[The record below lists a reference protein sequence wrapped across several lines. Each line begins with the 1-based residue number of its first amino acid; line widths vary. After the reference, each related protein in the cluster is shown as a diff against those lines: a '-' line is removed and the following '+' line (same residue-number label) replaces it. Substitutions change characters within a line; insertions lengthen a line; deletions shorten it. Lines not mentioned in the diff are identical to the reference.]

1 MTWALNGN
9 AVTWSAGADA
19 RFEGVGG
26 LVRLSGALRAGTLSF
41 ANNQT
46 VLLMNHNSGDRL
58 SIEQATGQPT
68 FRFEGV
74 VPAQANNY
82 PAFASQ
88 LERGLTLTPQAPVE
102 LNARLEAFLGGS
114 PFLIIRGEASDV
126 TFNGTWVAD
135 TGSIISWLMPLEGAT
150 FRIGADADMR
160 FIKDDYYTLQLWV
173 QGDGTGTLEIEE
185 GFQADRT
192 AGAQQS
198 LGIGS
203 IRLSNTTFITHHTR
217 NLPLGYRPKSS
228 EALQA
233 NGHLA
238 FENNPGSRWIV
249 RSNDQV
255 YPGAVWIYRGMEVRT
270 EANLTHTGVTE
281 AASDYTAFNGW
292 SVFGG
297 VVRKT
302 GPARLI
308 LAGEQSYDAGSLFFV
323 EEGGVEFVTDPSAG
337 RHFRDGT
344 TRTGTLML
352 EIEPGAEAT
361 FRTSAHIDYIFNFGR
376 LMLSGPIR
384 LGGADGA
391 WFGEDSVTEIVL
403 TAQEVPWITADWAA
417 LLDGRVRLWRDPAF
431 APVPGTRIDLL
442 VADSSLSGSWEL
454 DDLTGL
460 GLTLHAD
467 GSSVWV
473 ETSQAATDAPG
484 DVLLDDDF
492 ADLGRWHDL
501 STVPLWGQ
509 PQRQRSAF
517 TTEGGAV
524 HLVREGSDST
534 VGFTGYA
541 AADGLKTFTALDFRF
556 PDAIDRAGAVIT
568 LDARMRWGATTSSS
582 GEAGRF
588 IFAFNHSYPAGGLDL
603 TPEGSP
609 GTRLNDFSEE
619 WWARPAY
626 HLRIRNGT
634 TGAGSAFLQYG
645 GGPTDLG
652 EYEREDNWWLPGF
665 ISGAG
670 GVAPGA
676 GLDFPANSWT
686 RTPVGIARDAF
697 TLYRYVIYPDR
708 QEVWRDDNGN
718 GLFEPDELKAVMP
731 LPMES
736 TAPFYRYFETIEGL
750 RLFWNGGSEGA
761 NPETGQVYI
770 DHLRLTVNTNQ
781 PAEITLHLP
790 EILQITNGVEGAI
803 RLDAS
808 GTIDPE
814 GDALLFQWFVDGV
827 PVGST
832 TSPVTAARLTVG
844 ERTVTLR
851 VIDAFGNVSMEER
864 AVTVT
869 PGNLR
874 PIARAG
880 GDRNV
885 TANERLLAGVT
896 LDASQSIDPD
906 GEIVRYEW
914 YRQPGSRLLSG
925 GPSPRIELALPVG
938 LHVFELRVIDNEG
951 AMGTD
956 TARIQV
962 STPASSTPVVIY
974 RENFSRP
981 QTGGERGPWDVGWDL
996 MRFDGEPV
1004 PSVKWDGNAHRSLS
1018 TNVSAIYLPK
1028 VNADPTG
1035 TEYDS
1040 PNARGHMWMNQ
1051 MPALNVSPAEWM
1063 LWTEEYT
1070 IDRTT
1075 YEIHSVQFHA
1085 TDKSPERVKNSL
1097 AVRIDGEWYIFWDG
1111 RVESLQTSWW
1121 RLYTINFAT
1130 GGWYRFEP
1138 SPTFSIL
1145 RAEPITLP
1153 PGDVDAF
1160 GLYFYK
1166 DYAWYVNEIDNFTV
1180 FVTERVAPPPFLVWQ
1195 TQNFRGLDLLDDL
1208 LESSIWGQS
1217 AAPGRN
1223 SVPNLIAY
1231 ATGQRPFTARHPQP
1245 TLDEAGDIRFRLPL
1259 NPAAEDVE
1267 LIIRH
1272 TADFSEWRTFEG
1284 ENWTLLEP
1292 SDGQLPEI
1300 WDLHLPGEV
1309 DGRPAFYRLDWV
1321 QRVP

>member
-1 MTWALNGN
+1 
-9 AVTWSAGADA
+9 
-19 RFEGVGG
+19 
-26 LVRLSGALRAGTLSF
+26 
-41 ANNQT
+41 
-46 VLLMNHNSGDRL
+46 MNHNSGDRL
-58 SIEQATGQPT
+58 AIGNILGQPT

-82 PAFASQ
+82 PPFASQ
-88 LERGLTLTPQAPVE
+88 LARGLTLTPNAPVE
-102 LNARLEAFLGGS
+102 LNARLEAFFGGS
-114 PFLIIRGEASDV
+114 PFLIIRGAESDV

-135 TGSIISWLMPLEGAT
+135 TGSIISWLMPVEGAT
-150 FRIGADADMR
+150 FRIGAGADMR
-160 FIKDDYYTLQLWV
+160 FIKNDFYTLQLWV

-192 AGAQQS
+192 SGAQQS

-238 FENNPGSRWIV
+238 FENNTGSRWII

-255 YPGAVWIYRGMEVRT
+255 YPGALWIYQGMEVRT
-270 EANLTHTGVTE
+270 ETNLTHTGITE
-281 AASDYTAFNGW
+281 TASDYTAFNGL

-308 LAGEQSYDAGSLFFV
+308 LAGEQSYNAGSLIFV

-337 RHFRDGT
+337 RHFSGGG

-352 EIEPGAEAT
+352 EIEPGADAI
-361 FRTSAHIDYIFNFGR
+361 FRTTAHIDYIFNFGR
-376 LMLSGPIR
+376 LMLSKPIR
-384 LGGADGA
+384 LAGPDGA
-391 WFGEDSVTEIVL
+391 WFGEESVTEIVL
-403 TAQEVPWITADWAA
+403 SAQQDPWITVDWAA
-417 LLDGRVRLWRDPAF
+417 MLDGSIRLWRDPAF
-431 APVPGTRIDLL
+431 APEPGTRIDLL
-442 VADSSLSGSWEL
+442 VADVSLTGTWEL

-473 ETSQAATDAPG
+473 ETAKAATDAPG
-484 DVLLDDDF
+484 NVLLEEDF
-492 ADLGRWHDL
+492 AHLDRWNDL

-509 PQRQRSAF
+509 PQRHRSAF

-524 HLVREGSDST
+524 HLVREGPDST
-534 VGFTGYA
+534 VGFTGFA
-541 AADGLKTFTALDFRF
+541 ASNGLKTFTALDFRF
-556 PDAIDRAGAVIT
+556 PEAVNRTGAVIT
-568 LDARMRWGATTSSS
+568 LDARMRWGATTNAS

-588 IFAFNHSYPAGGLDL
+588 VFAFNHSYPEGGLDL

-609 GTRLNDFSEE
+609 GSRLNDFSEE

-645 GGPTDLG
+645 GGETDLG
-652 EYEREDNWWLPGF
+652 EYERHDAWWLPGF

-670 GVAPGA
+670 GIAPGN
-676 GLDFPANSWT
+676 GPDFPANSWT
-686 RTPVGIARDAF
+686 RTSVGIARDEYA
-697 TLYRYVIYPDR
+697 LYRYVIYPDR

-718 GLFEPDELKAVMP
+718 GLFEPHELQAVMP
-731 LPMES
+731 LPAES
-736 TAPFYRYFETIEGL
+736 TAPLYRYFETLEGL
-750 RLFWNGGSEGA
+750 RLFWNGGSDGN

-781 PAEITLHLP
+781 APEIALQLP
-790 EILQITNGVEGAI
+790 EILQITNGEDGGI

-808 GTIDPE
+808 GTFDPE
-814 GDALLFQWFVDGV
+814 GEALLFQWFVDGQ

-832 TSPVTAARLTVG
+832 TSPVTAARLAVG

-851 VIDAFGNVSMEER
+851 VVDSFGNVSIRER
-864 AVTVT
+864 NVTVT

-896 LDASQSIDPD
+896 LDASLSIDPD

-914 YRQPGSRLLSG
+914 YRQPGSHLLYG
-925 GPSPRIELALPVG
+925 GPAPSIELALPVG

-951 AMGTD
+951 AMGSD

-981 QTGGERGPWDVGWDL
+981 ATGGERGPWDVGWDL

-1004 PSVKWDGNAHRSLS
+1004 PSVQWDGNAHRSLS
-1018 TNVSAIYLPK
+1018 SNSAGVYLPK
-1028 VNADPTG
+1028 ANADPTG
-1035 TEYDS
+1035 TEYDA

-1075 YEIHSVQFHA
+1075 YEIHSIQFHA
-1085 TDKSPERVKNSL
+1085 TDGSPERVKNSL
-1097 AVRIDGEWYIFWDG
+1097 AVRIEGQWYIFWDG
-1111 RVESLQTSWW
+1111 RVESFGNWW

-1130 GGWYRFEP
+1130 SGWYLFDP

-1145 RAEPITLP
+1145 GAEPTTLP

-1166 DYAWYVNEIDNFTV
+1166 DYAWYVNQIDNFTV
-1180 FVTERVAPPPFLVWQ
+1180 RVTERVVPPPFLVWQ
-1195 TQNFRGLDLLDDL
+1195 TQNFRGLDLLDDV
-1208 LESSIWGQS
+1208 LESTVWGQR

-1223 SVPNLIAY
+1223 NVPNLIAY
-1231 ATGQRPFTARHPQP
+1231 ATGQRPFTARHPEP
-1245 TLDEAGDIRFRLPL
+1245 TLDAFGDIRFRLPL
-1259 NPAAEDVE
+1259 NPVAEDVD
-1267 LIIRH
+1267 LIIRQ
-1272 TADFSEWRTFEG
+1272 TTDFLEWRTFED
-1284 ENWTLLEP
+1284 ENWTLIEP

-1300 WDLHLPGEV
+1300 WDLHLPGEI
-1309 DGRPAFYRLDWV
+1309 DGRPAFYRLEWV
-1321 QRVP
+1321 HREP